1 MLLLPVR
8 ESLKKS
14 KQRQKC
20 LSVSNSDEDEDKDED
35 EDEDEDGGGGGFL
48 HHSIQKWI
56 LLKSNKHLF
65 SIRFTFCICLRG
77 IQGDALC

>member
-1 MLLLPVR
+1 MLRASSFANGSFSKQQRMLLLPVR

-48 HHSIQKWI
+48 HHSIQK
-56 LLKSNKHLF
+56 
-65 SIRFTFCICLRG
+65 
-77 IQGDALC
+77 